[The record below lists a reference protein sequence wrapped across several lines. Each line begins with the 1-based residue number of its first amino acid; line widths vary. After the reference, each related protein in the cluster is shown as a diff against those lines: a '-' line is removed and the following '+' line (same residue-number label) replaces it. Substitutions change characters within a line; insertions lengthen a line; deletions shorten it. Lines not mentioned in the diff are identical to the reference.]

1 MRPDAGK
8 WMLRLEVHARDCD
21 VLCIFVRQPPVNGGV
36 FLHGQSGIGGV
47 CLPRQSMPVKEAAQ
61 IAQKIADELQV
72 ELVDVELVKEP
83 TGHFLRFY
91 IDKPDGVA
99 LDELE
104 AFHRRILPLVERV
117 EYDYMEVSSP
127 GADRPLKT
135 ERDFERAE
143 GLAVELKTYRPIDGA
158 KQYTGD
164 LVGLRDGKIV
174 IRVGE
179 DEEKSFERK
188 DVAIVRPIIDFD
200 EEDLQDDSPA
210 E

>member
-1 MRPDAGK
+1 
-8 WMLRLEVHARDCD
+8 
-21 VLCIFVRQPPVNGGV
+21 
-36 FLHGQSGIGGV
+36 
-47 CLPRQSMPVKEAAQ
+47 MPVKEAAQ

-91 IDKPDGVA
+91 IDRPDGIA

-104 AFHRRILPLVERV
+104 NFHRRILPLVERV

-135 ERDFERAE
+135 ERDFERAQ
-143 GLAVELKTYRPIDGA
+143 GLTVELKTYRPVDGA
-158 KQYTGD
+158 KQFVGD
-164 LVGLRDGKIV
+164 LVGLRDGMIV
-174 IRVGE
+174 IQTGP
-179 DEEKSFERK
+179 DEEKSFAKK
-188 DVAIVRPIIDFD
+188 DVAIVRPLIEFD
-200 EEDLQDDSPA
+200 EADLQDDVPV